1 MRSDTSAPGA
11 LRQRFRPL
19 LWFGIL
25 FVGVAF
31 LVRLILLIKT
41 GHDIPREPGKWLYLF
56 AVGLGYDLVT
66 FLYFAWPMLLVLWLL
81 PRRAYLSPL
90 GRRIFFGF
98 CFVLTFAVLYLAA
111 AELVFWGEFS
121 ARFNFIAVDYL
132 VYTHEVVGNIQE
144 SYPIATWSLLLLL
157 ATVLVVFFSRPA
169 LKAKDAGSRFA
180 GRSAVVGVWLVL
192 TVAVSFAVDGSMK
205 DRSTNNY
212 VNELAGNGIYQ
223 FFAAFRNNEL
233 DYAKYYPT
241 IPDDQ
246 AFSNLRELVKTPNA
260 TFTSN
265 DPKDITR
272 TITADGPEK
281 KLNIVLISVESL
293 SGDYVEGLN
302 VSKHMGLTPNLDAL
316 AAKSLFFTQ
325 LYANGT
331 RTVRGLEALAL
342 SVPPTPGESIVK
354 RPGNENL
361 NSLAD
366 VFNAKGYTSEFVYG
380 GYGYFDNMNHFFAS
394 NGYTAVDRNVIDN
407 KDIHTE
413 NVWGVADEDLFT
425 LVMKRMDESYAKGK
439 PYFGHVMTT
448 SNHRPYTFPEGR
460 VNAKQGA
467 RNSAVRYTD
476 WALADFLKRA
486 STKPWFDDTIFVIT
500 ADHCAASAGKTSLPV
515 DKYHIPLFI
524 YSPKHIA
531 PGRIDRVMSQIDI
544 PPTVLGL
551 LNFSYTSHFYGYDL
565 FKLEPGRERTFMSTY
580 QELGYMRGD
589 RLTSLIPREPVK
601 EMTPDLV
608 SGDATVAKVDPVD
621 AKDAIT
627 YYQTAAYLFTHG
639 LMAKKGS
646 AGSVAPAP
654 TKSRAD

>member
-1 MRSDTSAPGA
+1 MRSDSHAPGV

-25 FVGVAF
+25 FIGVAF
-31 LVRLILLIKT
+31 LVRLILLVKT
-41 GHDIPREPGKWLYLF
+41 GHDVPREPGQWLYLF
-56 AVGLGYDLVT
+56 VVGLGYDLVT
-66 FLYFAWPMLLVLWLL
+66 FLYFGWPMLLVLWLL
-81 PRRAYLSPL
+81 PRRAYLSTW
-90 GRRIFFGF
+90 GHRIFVGF
-98 CFVLTFAVLYLAA
+98 CFLLAFAVLYLGA

-132 VYTHEVVGNIQE
+132 VYTHEVVGNIRE
-144 SYPIATWSLLLLL
+144 SYPIVTWSLLLLL
-157 ATVLVVFFSRPA
+157 ATVLVIFFSRRV
-169 LKAKDAGSRFA
+169 LKARDDGSRFI
-180 GRSAVVGVWLVL
+180 GRTAVVGVWLVL

-246 AFSNLRELVKTPNA
+246 AFGNLRELVKTPNA
-260 TFTSN
+260 TFTSS

-281 KLNIVLISVESL
+281 KLNVVLISVESL

-331 RTVRGLEALAL
+331 RTVRGLEALSL

-380 GYGYFDNMNHFFAS
+380 GYGYFDNMNHFFGS
-394 NGYTAVDRNVIDN
+394 NGYTAVDRNVIDD
-407 KDIHTE
+407 KDIHAE

-524 YSPKHIA
+524 YSPKHVA
-531 PGRIDRVMSQIDI
+531 PGRVDRLMSQIDI

-580 QELGYMRGD
+580 QELGYMRDG

-608 SGDATVAKVDPVD
+608 TGDATVAQANPVD

-639 LMAKKGS
+639 LMTKKGGG
-646 AGSVAPAP
+646 APTAPAA
-654 TKSRAD
+654 R

>member
-1 MRSDTSAPGA
+1 MRSAPSAPGP

-19 LWFGIL
+19 LWFGVL

-41 GHDIPREPGKWLYLF
+41 GHDVPREPGSWLYLF

-66 FLYFAWPMLLVLWLL
+66 FLYFGWPMLLVLWLL
-81 PRRAYLSPL
+81 PRRTYLSTL
-90 GRRIFFGF
+90 GHRIFIGF
-98 CFVLTFAVLYLAA
+98 CFVLAFAVLYLGA

-144 SYPIATWSLLLLL
+144 SYPIVTWSLLLLL
-157 ATVLVVFFSRPA
+157 ATVLVIFFSRRT
-169 LKAKDAGSRFA
+169 LKAQDEGSRFA

-192 TVAVSFAVDGSMK
+192 TVAVSFAFDGSMK
-205 DRSTNNY
+205 DRSANNY

-246 AFSNLRELVKTPNA
+246 AFANLRELVKTPNA
-260 TFTSN
+260 TFTSD

-272 TITADGPEK
+272 TIAADGQEK
-281 KLNIVLISVESL
+281 KLNVVLISVESL

-302 VSKHMGLTPNLDAL
+302 VSKHRGLTPNLDAL

-380 GYGYFDNMNHFFAS
+380 GYGYFDNMNHFFGS
-394 NGYTAVDRNVIDN
+394 NGYTAVDRNVIDS
-407 KDIHTE
+407 KDIHAE

-425 LVMKRMDESYAKGK
+425 LVMKRMDASYAKGK

-460 VNAKQGA
+460 VQAKQGA
-467 RNSAVRYTD
+467 RDSAVRYTD

-486 STKPWFDDTIFVIT
+486 STKPWFDDTVFIIT

-524 YSPKHIA
+524 YSPKHVA
-531 PGRIDRVMSQIDI
+531 PGRVDRLMSQIDI
-544 PPTVLGL
+544 PPTVLGM

-565 FKLEPGRERTFMSTY
+565 FKLEPGRERTFLSTY
-580 QELGYMRGD
+580 QELGYLRGD

-601 EMTPDLV
+601 EMTPDLA
-608 SGDATVAKVDPVD
+608 SGDATVAKADPVD

-639 LMAKKGS
+639 LMTKKG
-646 AGSVAPAP
+646 AAAPPTAPAAP
-654 TKSRAD
+654 

>member
-1 MRSDTSAPGA
+1 MRSDTPAPGA
-11 LRQRFRPL
+11 LRQRFKPL
-19 LWFGIL
+19 VWFGVL
-25 FVGVAF
+25 FVAVAF
-31 LVRLILLIKT
+31 LVRLILLLKT
-41 GHDIPREPGKWLYLF
+41 GKDIPPSAGSWLYIF
-56 AVGLGYDLVT
+56 GVGLAYDLVT
-66 FLYFAWPMLLVLWLL
+66 FVYFGWPMLVVLWLL
-81 PRRAYLSPL
+81 PRRAYLSRL
-90 GRRIFFGF
+90 GHGIFLGF
-98 CFVLTFAVLYLAA
+98 CFVLTFAVLYLGA

-144 SYPIATWSLLLLL
+144 SYPIVTWSLLLLL
-157 ATVLVVFFSRPA
+157 GTALVMFFSRRPLVA
-169 LKAKDAGSRFA
+169 RDSGSRFL
-180 GRSAVVGVWLVL
+180 GRTGVVGAWLVL
-192 TVAVSFAVDGSMK
+192 TVAVSFAVTGDMK
-205 DRSTNNY
+205 DRAANNY

-241 IPDDQ
+241 IPNDE
-246 AFSNLRELVKTPNA
+246 AFANLRQLVKTPNA
-260 TFTSN
+260 TFTTN
-265 DPKDITR
+265 DPMDLTR
-272 TITADGPEK
+272 TIAADGPEH
-281 KLNIVLISVESL
+281 KLNVVLISVESL
-293 SGDYVEGLN
+293 SGDYVEGLD
-302 VSKHMGLTPNLDAL
+302 VSKHLGLMPNLDAL
-316 AAKSLFFTQ
+316 ASKSLFFTQ

-331 RTVRGLEALAL
+331 RTVRGLEALSL

-361 NSLAD
+361 FSLAD

-394 NGYTAVDRNVIDN
+394 NGYTAVDRNVIDS
-407 KDIHTE
+407 KDIHAE

-425 LVMKRMDESYAKGK
+425 LVMKRMDASYAAGK

-467 RNSAVRYTD
+467 RNAAVRYTD
-476 WALADFLKRA
+476 WALGDFLKRA
-486 STKPWFDDTIFVIT
+486 ATKPWFDDTIFIIT
-500 ADHCAASAGKTSLPV
+500 ADHCASSAGKTSLPV
-515 DKYHIPLFI
+515 DKYHIPLYI

-531 PGRIDRVMSQIDI
+531 PGRIDRLMSQIDI
-544 PPTVLGL
+544 PPTLLGL
-551 LNFSYTSHFYGYDL
+551 LNFSYTSRFYGYDL
-565 FKLEPGRERTFMSTY
+565 FKLEPGRERTFLSTY
-580 QELGYMRGD
+580 QELGYMRDG

-608 SGDATVAKVDPVD
+608 SGDATVAPANPTD

-639 LMAKKGS
+639 LMTMKG
-646 AGSVAPAP
+646 GTPAP
-654 TKSRAD
+654 SP

>member
-1 MRSDTSAPGA
+1 MRSDSPATPGV

-19 LWFGIL
+19 LWFGVL

-41 GHDIPREPGKWLYLF
+41 GHDVPREPGQWLYLF

-81 PRRAYLSPL
+81 PRRAYLSAW
-90 GRRIFFGF
+90 GHRIFVGF
-98 CFVLTFAVLYLAA
+98 CFVLTFAVLYLGA

-144 SYPIATWSLLLLL
+144 SYPIVTWSLLLLL
-157 ATVLVVFFSRPA
+157 ATVLVMFFSRRT
-169 LKAKDAGSRFA
+169 LKARDEGSRFV
-180 GRSAVVGVWLVL
+180 GRSAVVAVWLVL

-205 DRSTNNY
+205 DRSANNY

-272 TITADGPEK
+272 TITADGQEK
-281 KLNIVLISVESL
+281 KLNVVLISVESL

-302 VSKHMGLTPNLDAL
+302 VSKHRGLTPNLDAL

-331 RTVRGLEALAL
+331 RTVRGLEALSL

-407 KDIHTE
+407 KDIHAE

-467 RNSAVRYTD
+467 RDSAVRYTD

-486 STKPWFDDTIFVIT
+486 STKPWFDDTVFVIT

-524 YSPKHIA
+524 YSPKHVA
-531 PGRIDRVMSQIDI
+531 PGRVDRLMSQIDI

-565 FKLEPGRERTFMSTY
+565 FKLEPGRERTFLSTY
-580 QELGYMRGD
+580 QELGYMRDG

-608 SGDATVAKVDPVD
+608 SGDATVAKADPVD

-627 YYQTAAYLFTHG
+627 YYQTAAYLFTNG
-639 LMAKKGS
+639 LMRKKGS
-646 AGSVAPAP
+646 AATTAP
-654 TKSRAD
+654 TPPAAP

>member
-1 MRSDTSAPGA
+1 MRSDSSAPGV

-19 LWFGIL
+19 LWFGVL

-41 GHDIPREPGKWLYLF
+41 GHDIPREPDKWLYLF

-81 PRRAYLSPL
+81 PRRAYLSTW
-90 GRRIFFGF
+90 GHRIFLGF
-98 CFVLTFAVLYLAA
+98 CFVLTFAVLYLGA

-144 SYPIATWSLLLLL
+144 SYPIVTWSLLLLL
-157 ATVLVVFFSRPA
+157 ATVLVVFFSRRTLRA
-169 LKAKDAGSRFA
+169 RDGGSRFA
-180 GRSAVVGVWLVL
+180 GRSAVVGVWMVL

-272 TITADGPEK
+272 TITADGTEK
-281 KLNIVLISVESL
+281 KLNVVLISVESL

-331 RTVRGLEALAL
+331 RTVRGLEALSL

-394 NGYTAVDRNVIDN
+394 NGYTAVDRNVIN
-407 KDIHTE
+407 SKDIHAE

-425 LVMKRMDESYAKGK
+425 LVMKRMDASYAKGK

-476 WALADFLKRA
+476 WAIADFLKRA

-500 ADHCAASAGKTSLPV
+500 ADHCASSAGKTSLPV

-531 PGRIDRVMSQIDI
+531 PGRIDRLMSQIDI

-565 FKLEPGRERTFMSTY
+565 FKLEPGRERTFLSTY
-580 QELGYMRGD
+580 QELGYMRDG

-608 SGDATVAKVDPVD
+608 SGDATVAKANPAD

-627 YYQTAAYLFTHG
+627 YYQTAAYLFTKG
-639 LMAKKGS
+639 LMTKKGA
-646 AGSVAPAP
+646 AGTAPPTPPAAP
-654 TKSRAD
+654 